1 MTTSVGEDFPKQ
13 QARARELL
21 QQYKEIGPVG
31 RFGAA
36 MIEQA
41 LQRADQAAMSG
52 DVVAIVRSYEELK
65 GLA

>member
-1 MTTSVGEDFPKQ
+1 MPSVGEDFPKQ

-21 QQYKEIGPVG
+21 QQYREIGPAG
-31 RFGAA
+31 GFGAL

-52 DVVAIVRSYEELK
+52 DVVAIVRSYEELRNLK
-65 GLA
+65 

>member
-1 MTTSVGEDFPKQ
+1 MASVGEEFPKE

-21 QQYKEIGPVG
+21 KQYREIGPVG
-31 RFGAA
+31 TFGAL

-52 DVVAIVRSYEELK
+52 DVLAILGSYEELK
-65 GLA
+65 GLK